1 MIRSFLVVE
10 YAKVAAA
17 SIKFSDLHHHG
28 IWYGSLFA
36 NARWIGYKL

>member
-1 MIRSFLVVE
+1 MIISFLFAE
-10 YAKVAAA
+10 YAKVAAV
-17 SIKFSDLHHHG
+17 SIKISDLHHHA